1 MAKKPDLNQSAE
13 IRSILQ
19 ELGKE
24 AKFRDVFEKLE
35 DRHKGFKFNKN
46 ACQQAFTMA
55 RKKLGFAKGPRR
67 GKKPAAAEP
76 IAVTAAKV
84 VPAGGAKLQTAGAPK
99 GLVVDALTTAQKLI
113 EACGGKEAAKH
124 VIDNV
129 TV

>member
-1 MAKKPDLNQSAE
+1 MAKKPDFNQSAE

-24 AKFRDVFEKLE
+24 AKFKDVFQKLRE
-35 DRHKGFKFNKN
+35 RHKGFEFNED

-55 RKKLGFAKGPRR
+55 RKKLGFYKGPRR
-67 GKKPAAAEP
+67 GKKAVAAKPMTA
-76 IAVTAAKV
+76 TAARV
-84 VPAGGAKLQTAGAPK
+84 VPADEPKTTRVPK

-113 EACGGKEAAKH
+113 AVCGGKEAAKH

-129 TV
+129 TT